1 MLEFFIAALVIG
13 IAPGPDNLF
22 VLAQS
27 ATYGARLGFCIILG
41 LCTGIALQICL
52 LVAGVSA
59 LIAASPTAFF
69 VIQCL
74 GAAYLLYLAYKSFGV
89 KAGVVQLDE
98 RRETSRLQDECRDDE
113 FTHRHDQN
121 AAPDAEGVKDEKD
134 AGNNMRADSKNPV
147 KSSDAI
153 SCVPSARSLYLR
165 GIIMN
170 MTNPKVILFILS
182 LIPPAVRLDRP
193 IHPSLQTAIF
203 GVEFIV
209 ATMIVFGS
217 IAILA
222 GTVKKYLLNSPK
234 ANRNLNWFSGCV
246 FVLLAIALFII

>member
-52 LVAGVSA
+52 LVLGVSA
-59 LIAASPTAFF
+59 LIAASPMAFF

-74 GAAYLLYLAYKSFGV
+74 GAAYLLYLAYKSFQV
-89 KAGVVQLDE
+89 RAGTVDLDDKTGSAASCHPE
-98 RRETSRLQDECRDDE
+98 SSSRHPEGQSPEGSR
-113 FTHRHDQN
+113 
-121 AAPDAEGVKDEKD
+121 PAEHGL
-134 AGNNMRADSKNPV
+134 
-147 KSSDAI
+147 
-153 SCVPSARSLYLR
+153 PSARKLYLR
-165 GIIMN
+165 GVIMN

-203 GVEFIV
+203 GAEFIV

-217 IAILA
+217 IALLA
-222 GTVKKYLLNSPK
+222 GTVKKYLLTSPK

-246 FVLLAIALFII
+246 FVLLAIALFFV

>member
-41 LCTGIALQICL
+41 LCTGIAIHTCL

-89 KAGVVQLDE
+89 KAGVVHVDSCHPE
-98 RRETSRLQDECRDDE
+98 R
-113 FTHRHDQN
+113 N
-121 AAPDAEGVKDEKD
+121 AVESKD
-134 AGNNMRADSKNPV
+134 PV

-153 SCVPSARSLYLR
+153 SGVPSARSLYMR

-170 MTNPKVILFILS
+170 LTNPKVILFVLS
-182 LIPPAVRLDRP
+182 LIPPAVRLERP
-193 IHPSLQTAIF
+193 IHPSLQMAIF
-203 GVEFIV
+203 GGEFIL

-217 IAILA
+217 IALLA
-222 GTVKKYLLNSPK
+222 GTVKKFLLTSPK
-234 ANRNLNWFSGCV
+234 ANRNLNWFSGAV
-246 FVLLAIALFII
+246 FVFLAVALFFV

>member
-41 LCTGIALQICL
+41 LCTGIAIHTCL

-89 KAGVVQLDE
+89 RAGVVVSSEFGIRNSESCHPE
-98 RRETSRLQDECRDDE
+98 RNAVESKDPVTS
-113 FTHRHDQN
+113 
-121 AAPDAEGVKDEKD
+121 
-134 AGNNMRADSKNPV
+134 
-147 KSSDAI
+147 SS
-153 SCVPSARSLYLR
+153 SVSGVPSARSLYMR

-170 MTNPKVILFILS
+170 LTNPKVILFVLS

-193 IHPSLQTAIF
+193 IHPSLQMAIF
-203 GVEFIV
+203 GGEFIL

-217 IAILA
+217 IALLA
-222 GTVKKYLLNSPK
+222 GTVKKFLLTSPK
-234 ANRNLNWFSGCV
+234 ANRNLNWFSGAV
-246 FVLLAIALFII
+246 FVFLAVALFAL

>member
-41 LCTGIALQICL
+41 LCTGIAIHTCL

-89 KAGVVQLDE
+89 RAGVVVSSEFGIRNSESCHPE
-98 RRETSRLQDECRDDE
+98 R
-113 FTHRHDQN
+113 N
-121 AAPDAEGVKDEKD
+121 AVE
-134 AGNNMRADSKNPV
+134 SKNPV

-153 SCVPSARSLYLR
+153 SGVPSARSLYMR

-170 MTNPKVILFILS
+170 LTNPKVILFVLS

-193 IHPSLQTAIF
+193 IHPSLQMAIF
-203 GVEFIV
+203 GGEFIL

-217 IAILA
+217 IALLA
-222 GTVKKYLLNSPK
+222 GTVKKFLLTSPK
-234 ANRNLNWFSGCV
+234 ANRNLNWFSGAV
-246 FVLLAIALFII
+246 FVFLAVALFAL

>member
-41 LCTGIALQICL
+41 LCTGIAIHTCL

-89 KAGVVQLDE
+89 KAGVVVSSEFGIQNSESCHPE
-98 RRETSRLQDECRDDE
+98 R
-113 FTHRHDQN
+113 N
-121 AAPDAEGVKDEKD
+121 AVESKD
-134 AGNNMRADSKNPV
+134 PV

-153 SCVPSARSLYLR
+153 SGVPSARSLYMR

-170 MTNPKVILFILS
+170 LTNPKVILFVLS

-193 IHPSLQTAIF
+193 IHPSLHMAIF
-203 GVEFIV
+203 GGEFIL

-217 IAILA
+217 IALLA
-222 GTVKKYLLNSPK
+222 GTVKKFLLTSPK
-234 ANRNLNWFSGCV
+234 ANRNLNWFSGAV
-246 FVLLAIALFII
+246 FVFLAVALFAL

>member
-41 LCTGIALQICL
+41 LCTGIAIHTCL

-89 KAGVVQLDE
+89 KAGVVQMDGD
-98 RRETSRLQDECRDDE
+98 SRSGPGM
-113 FTHRHDQN
+113 T
-121 AAPDAEGVKDEKD
+121 
-134 AGNNMRADSKNPV
+134 
-147 KSSDAI
+147 
-153 SCVPSARSLYLR
+153 SARSLYMR

-170 MTNPKVILFILS
+170 LTNPKVILFVLS

-193 IHPSLQTAIF
+193 IHPSLQMAIF
-203 GVEFIV
+203 GGEFIL
-209 ATMIVFGS
+209 ATMIVFGC
-217 IAILA
+217 IALLA
-222 GTVKKYLLNSPK
+222 GTVKKFLLTSPK
-234 ANRNLNWFSGCV
+234 ANRNLNWFSGAV
-246 FVLLAIALFII
+246 FVFLAVALFFV

>member
-22 VLAQS
+22 ALAQS

-41 LCTGIALQICL
+41 LCTGIAIHTCL

-89 KAGVVQLDE
+89 RAGVVVSSEFGIRNSESCHPE
-98 RRETSRLQDECRDDE
+98 R
-113 FTHRHDQN
+113 N
-121 AAPDAEGVKDEKD
+121 AVESKD
-134 AGNNMRADSKNPV
+134 PV

-153 SCVPSARSLYLR
+153 SGIPSARSLYMR

-170 MTNPKVILFILS
+170 LTNPKVILFVLS

-193 IHPSLQTAIF
+193 IHPSLQMAIF
-203 GVEFIV
+203 GGEFIL

-217 IAILA
+217 IALLA
-222 GTVKKYLLNSPK
+222 GTVKKFLLTSPK
-234 ANRNLNWFSGCV
+234 ANRNLNWFSGAV
-246 FVLLAIALFII
+246 FVFLAVALFAL

>member
-41 LCTGIALQICL
+41 LCTGIAIHTCL

-89 KAGVVQLDE
+89 KAGVVHVDSCHPE
-98 RRETSRLQDECRDDE
+98 R
-113 FTHRHDQN
+113 N
-121 AAPDAEGVKDEKD
+121 AVESKD
-134 AGNNMRADSKNPV
+134 PV

-153 SCVPSARSLYLR
+153 SGVPSARSLYMR

-170 MTNPKVILFILS
+170 LTNPKVILFVLS
-182 LIPPAVRLDRP
+182 LIPPAVRLERP
-193 IHPSLQTAIF
+193 IHPSLQMAIF
-203 GVEFIV
+203 GGEFIL
-209 ATMIVFGS
+209 ATMIVFGC
-217 IAILA
+217 IALLA
-222 GTVKKYLLNSPK
+222 GTVKKFLLTSPK
-234 ANRNLNWFSGCV
+234 ANRNLNWFSGAV
-246 FVLLAIALFII
+246 FVFLAVALFMV

>member
-41 LCTGIALQICL
+41 LCTGIAIHTCL

-89 KAGVVQLDE
+89 RAGVVKLDE
-98 RRETSRLQDECRDDE
+98 RRGT
-113 FTHRHDQN
+113 
-121 AAPDAEGVKDEKD
+121 KDER
-134 AGNNMRADSKNPV
+134 GVIPTM
-147 KSSDAI
+147 
-153 SCVPSARSLYLR
+153 PSARSLYMR

-170 MTNPKVILFILS
+170 LTNPKVILFVLS

-193 IHPSLQTAIF
+193 IHPSLQMAIF
-203 GVEFIV
+203 GGEFIL

-217 IAILA
+217 IALLA
-222 GTVKKYLLNSPK
+222 GTVKKFLLTSPK
-234 ANRNLNWFSGCV
+234 ANRNLNWFSGAV
-246 FVLLAIALFII
+246 FVFLAVALFMV

>member
-41 LCTGIALQICL
+41 LCTGIAIHTCL

-89 KAGVVQLDE
+89 RSGVVQMSGD
-98 RRETSRLQDECRDDE
+98 SRSEPGM
-113 FTHRHDQN
+113 T
-121 AAPDAEGVKDEKD
+121 
-134 AGNNMRADSKNPV
+134 
-147 KSSDAI
+147 
-153 SCVPSARSLYLR
+153 SARSLYMR

-170 MTNPKVILFILS
+170 LTNPKVILFVLS

-193 IHPSLQTAIF
+193 IHPSLQMAIF
-203 GVEFIV
+203 GGEFIL

-217 IAILA
+217 IALLA
-222 GTVKKYLLNSPK
+222 GTVKKFLLTSPK
-234 ANRNLNWFSGCV
+234 ANRNLNWFSGAV
-246 FVLLAIALFII
+246 FVFLAVALFFV

>member
-89 KAGVVQLDE
+89 RVGTVEIDEMDSIEAKPLQNDSCICHPERNVVESKDPAK
-98 RRETSRLQDECRDDE
+98 SC
-113 FTHRHDQN
+113 N
-121 AAPDAEGVKDEKD
+121 PIKSNDAVSG
-134 AGNNMRADSKNPV
+134 
-147 KSSDAI
+147 
-153 SCVPSARSLYLR
+153 VPSARSLYLR

-203 GVEFIV
+203 GAEFIV

-222 GTVKKYLLNSPK
+222 GTVKKYLLTSPK

-246 FVLLAIALFII
+246 FVVLAIALFFV

>member
-41 LCTGIALQICL
+41 LCTGNAIHTCL

-89 KAGVVQLDE
+89 KAGVVVSSEFGIRSSESCHPE
-98 RRETSRLQDECRDDE
+98 R
-113 FTHRHDQN
+113 N
-121 AAPDAEGVKDEKD
+121 AVESKD
-134 AGNNMRADSKNPV
+134 PV

-153 SCVPSARSLYLR
+153 SGVPSARSLYMR

-170 MTNPKVILFILS
+170 LTNPKVILFVLS

-193 IHPSLQTAIF
+193 IHPSLQMAIF
-203 GVEFIV
+203 GGEFIL

-217 IAILA
+217 IALLA
-222 GTVKKYLLNSPK
+222 GTVKKFLLTSPK
-234 ANRNLNWFSGCV
+234 ANRNLNWFSGAV
-246 FVLLAIALFII
+246 FVFLAVALFAL

>member
-41 LCTGIALQICL
+41 LCTGIAIHTCL

-89 KAGVVQLDE
+89 KVGTVKLDE
-98 RRETSRLQDECRDDE
+98 GGSNTL
-113 FTHRHDQN
+113 
-121 AAPDAEGVKDEKD
+121 
-134 AGNNMRADSKNPV
+134 
-147 KSSDAI
+147 
-153 SCVPSARSLYLR
+153 PSPRKLYLR
-165 GIIMN
+165 GVIMN
-170 MTNPKVILFILS
+170 LTNPKVILFILS

-193 IHPSLQTAIF
+193 IHPSLQMAIF
-203 GVEFIV
+203 GAEFVV

-217 IAILA
+217 IALLA

-234 ANRNLNWFSGCV
+234 ANRNLNWFSGGV
-246 FVLLAIALFII
+246 FVLLAVALFMV

>member
-41 LCTGIALQICL
+41 LCTGIAIHTCL

-89 KAGVVQLDE
+89 KAGVVKLDE
-98 RRETSRLQDECRDDE
+98 RRGTSRLQVECRDDE
-113 FTHRHDQN
+113 FTHRHDRN
-121 AAPDAEGVKDEKD
+121 AAPDAEGVKDER
-134 AGNNMRADSKNPV
+134 GVIPTM
-147 KSSDAI
+147 
-153 SCVPSARSLYLR
+153 PSARSLYMR

-170 MTNPKVILFILS
+170 LTNPKVILFVLS

-193 IHPSLQTAIF
+193 IHPSLQMAIF
-203 GVEFIV
+203 GGEFIL
-209 ATMIVFGS
+209 ATMIVFGC
-217 IAILA
+217 IALLA
-222 GTVKKYLLNSPK
+222 GTVKRFLLTSPK
-234 ANRNLNWFSGCV
+234 ANRNLNWFSGAV
-246 FVLLAIALFII
+246 FVFLAVALFMV

>member
-41 LCTGIALQICL
+41 LCTGIAIHTCL

-89 KAGVVQLDE
+89 KVGTVKLDE
-98 RRETSRLQDECRDDE
+98 GGSNTL
-113 FTHRHDQN
+113 
-121 AAPDAEGVKDEKD
+121 
-134 AGNNMRADSKNPV
+134 
-147 KSSDAI
+147 
-153 SCVPSARSLYLR
+153 PSPRKLYLR

-170 MTNPKVILFILS
+170 LTNPKVILFVLS

-193 IHPSLQTAIF
+193 IHPSLQMAIF
-203 GVEFIV
+203 GGEFIL
-209 ATMIVFGS
+209 ATMIVFGC
-217 IAILA
+217 IALLA
-222 GTVKKYLLNSPK
+222 GTVKKFLLTSPK
-234 ANRNLNWFSGCV
+234 ANRNLNWFSGAV
-246 FVLLAIALFII
+246 FVFLAVALFFV

>member
-41 LCTGIALQICL
+41 LCTGIAIHTCL

-89 KAGVVQLDE
+89 RAGVVVSSEFGIRNSESCHPE
-98 RRETSRLQDECRDDE
+98 R
-113 FTHRHDQN
+113 N
-121 AAPDAEGVKDEKD
+121 AVESKD
-134 AGNNMRADSKNPV
+134 PV

-153 SCVPSARSLYLR
+153 SGIPSARSLYMR

-170 MTNPKVILFILS
+170 LTNPKVILFVLS

-193 IHPSLQTAIF
+193 IHPSLQMAIF
-203 GVEFIV
+203 GGEFIL
-209 ATMIVFGS
+209 ATMIVFGC
-217 IAILA
+217 IALLA
-222 GTVKKYLLNSPK
+222 GTVKKFLLTSPK
-234 ANRNLNWFSGCV
+234 ANRNLNWFSGAV
-246 FVLLAIALFII
+246 FVFLAVALFTL

>member
-41 LCTGIALQICL
+41 LCTGIAIHTCL

-89 KAGVVQLDE
+89 KAGVVQM
-98 RRETSRLQDECRDDE
+98 
-113 FTHRHDQN
+113 N
-121 AAPDAEGVKDEKD
+121 G
-134 AGNNMRADSKNPV
+134 DSLSEPGMT
-147 KSSDAI
+147 
-153 SCVPSARSLYLR
+153 SARSLYMR

-170 MTNPKVILFILS
+170 LTNPKVILFVLS

-193 IHPSLQTAIF
+193 IHPSLQMAIF
-203 GVEFIV
+203 GGEFIL
-209 ATMIVFGS
+209 ATMIVFGC
-217 IAILA
+217 IALLA
-222 GTVKKYLLNSPK
+222 GTVKKFLLTSPK
-234 ANRNLNWFSGCV
+234 ANRNLNWFSGAV
-246 FVLLAIALFII
+246 FVFLAVALFFV

>member
-1 MLEFFIAALVIG
+1 MLEFFIAAIVIG

-41 LCTGIALQICL
+41 LCTGIAIHTCL

-74 GAAYLLYLAYKSFGV
+74 GAAYLLYLAYKSFQVRAGTV
-89 KAGVVQLDE
+89 KLDE
-98 RRETSRLQDECRDDE
+98 SGDSRSGAAD
-113 FTHRHDQN
+113 N
-121 AAPDAEGVKDEKD
+121 A
-134 AGNNMRADSKNPV
+134 
-147 KSSDAI
+147 
-153 SCVPSARSLYLR
+153 VPSPRKLYLR
-165 GIIMN
+165 GVIMN
-170 MTNPKVILFILS
+170 LTNPKVILFILS

-193 IHPSLQTAIF
+193 IHPSLQMAIF
-203 GVEFIV
+203 GAEFIV

-217 IAILA
+217 IALLA
-222 GTVKKYLLNSPK
+222 GSVKKYLLNSPK

-246 FVLLAIALFII
+246 FILLAIALFVV

>member
-52 LVAGVSA
+52 LVLGVSA
-59 LIAASPTAFF
+59 LIAASPMAFF

-74 GAAYLLYLAYKSFGV
+74 GATYLLYLAYKSFQVRAGTV
-89 KAGVVQLDE
+89 KLDDK
-98 RRETSRLQDECRDDE
+98 TDPAASRYPESSS
-113 FTHRHDQN
+113 RHPEGQN
-121 AAPDAEGVKDEKD
+121 PEGAMPAELGL
-134 AGNNMRADSKNPV
+134 
-147 KSSDAI
+147 
-153 SCVPSARSLYLR
+153 PSARKLYLR
-165 GIIMN
+165 GVIMN

-193 IHPSLQTAIF
+193 IPPSLQTAIF
-203 GVEFIV
+203 GAEFIV

-217 IAILA
+217 IALLA

-246 FVLLAIALFII
+246 FILLAIALFVV

>member
-41 LCTGIALQICL
+41 LCTGIAIHTCL

-69 VIQCL
+69 VILCL

-89 KAGVVQLDE
+89 KVGTVEID
-98 RRETSRLQDECRDDE
+98 
-113 FTHRHDQN
+113 
-121 AAPDAEGVKDEKD
+121 G
-134 AGNNMRADSKNPV
+134 
-147 KSSDAI
+147 DAI
-153 SCVPSARSLYLR
+153 ESNNVPSARKLYFR
-165 GIIMN
+165 GVIMN
-170 MTNPKVILFILS
+170 LTNPKVILFILS

-193 IHPSLQTAIF
+193 IHPSLQMAIF
-203 GVEFIV
+203 GAEFIV

-217 IAILA
+217 IALLA
-222 GTVKKYLLNSPK
+222 GTVKKYLLTSPK